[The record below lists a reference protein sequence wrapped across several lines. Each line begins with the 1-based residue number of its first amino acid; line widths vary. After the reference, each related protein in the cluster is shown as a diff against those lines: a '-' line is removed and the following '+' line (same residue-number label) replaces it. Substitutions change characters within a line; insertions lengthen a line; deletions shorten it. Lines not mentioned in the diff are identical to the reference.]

1 MQANLAY
8 LFPGMKTRKTC
19 RLKQRLG
26 LIGAVAVLLGLV
38 IANSILLASKNKRS
52 LQYPGG
58 DEIEKYALL
67 FLRGEKFARR
77 GKYYD
82 CSGFTREVFGHFKIH
97 IPRSAV
103 GQYEQT
109 NNMTVENLKKG
120 NLLFFRIK
128 GDDISHVGI
137 YLESKMF
144 IHSPGRGKIVR
155 IDSLTNKYW
164 MKHYAGGGRIN
175 L

>member
-1 MQANLAY
+1 MLVNSAY
-8 LFPGMKTRKTC
+8 LLPGMKTRKTFI
-19 RLKQRLG
+19 LKQRLG
-26 LIGAVAVLLGLV
+26 LIGALAALLGLV
-38 IANSILLASKNKRS
+38 IANSIFLALKNKQS

-67 FLRGEKFARR
+67 FLQGEKFERR

-97 IPRSAV
+97 IARSAA
-103 GQYEQT
+103 GQHEQT
-109 NNMTVENLKKG
+109 NNLSADDLKKG
-120 NLLFFRIK
+120 NLVFFRMM

-137 YLESKMF
+137 YLKSNMF

-155 IDSLTNKYW
+155 TDSLTNTYW

-175 L
+175 F